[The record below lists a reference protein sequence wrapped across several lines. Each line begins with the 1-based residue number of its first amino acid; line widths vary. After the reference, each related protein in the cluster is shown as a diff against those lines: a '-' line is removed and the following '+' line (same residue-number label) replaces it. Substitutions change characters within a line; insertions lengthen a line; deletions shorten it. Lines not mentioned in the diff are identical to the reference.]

1 MTTLVKAGLDNPIDG
16 IDDLIR
22 YQADRARP
30 RNQWGIGA
38 ESEKLVLDAHSGEA
52 ASFARIEALLERL
65 LAKGDREGIR
75 EDGRL
80 IALVNNASSITLEP
94 GGQLELSGELCGS
107 IHCCYRDFVRH
118 YREVTTEAQ
127 ALNLV
132 FLGLGTQPFTPLD
145 KIDWVPKERYRIM
158 GPYMQRTGRLGQAM
172 MKQSAGVQ
180 INVDFSD
187 ERDWLL
193 KMRLSLLLSPIL
205 YALFANSPL
214 REGRPSGFLSTR
226 GDIWANTDAQR
237 TGLLPQLFREDA
249 GYATFVDYALDV
261 PMYFIRRDGRF
272 LDFTQQ
278 PLSFRRYLLQGW
290 AGQRATLADWDLH
303 LSTIFTEVRVRPQIE
318 LRSADSL
325 PPRYTLAV
333 AALVKG
339 LLYDEQALD
348 QSLDLLSKELQPQL
362 EKVTRHSWRL
372 GLRTPVGTRTLRE
385 ISLELLAV
393 AHSGLVRQAVCNAQ
407 GQDESI
413 YLQSVHELAERGQ
426 TLAERLLE
434 GWRGSR
440 QDKLQWLI
448 KHCGFVGGERLD
460 IELNGCNADRNSV

>member
-1 MTTLVKAGLDNPIDG
+1 MTTLVKAGLDTPIDG
-16 IDDLIR
+16 VDDLIR
-22 YQADRARP
+22 YLADRARP

-38 ESEKLVLDAHSGEA
+38 ESEKLVLDARSGEA

-65 LAKGDREGIR
+65 LVKGARAGIR

-118 YREVTTEAQ
+118 YQEVTTEAQ
-127 ALNLV
+127 ALDLV

-158 GPYMQRTGRLGQAM
+158 GPYMLRTGRLGQAM
-172 MKQSAGVQ
+172 MKQTAGVQ

-214 REGRPSGFLSTR
+214 RDGRPSGFLSTR

-237 TGLLPQLFREDA
+237 TGLLPQLFSEDA
-249 GYATFVDYALDV
+249 GYADFVAYALEV

-272 LDFTQQ
+272 LDFTQR
-278 PLSFRRYLLQGW
+278 PVSFRRYLQQGW
-290 AGQRATLADWDLH
+290 SGQRATLADWDLH

-339 LLYDEQALD
+339 LLYDDEALD
-348 QSLDLLSKELQPQL
+348 QSLHLLSRELQPRLDQ
-362 EKVTRHSWRL
+362 VTRQSWRL

-393 AHSGLVRQAVCNAQ
+393 ARSGLKRQGICNAQ
-407 GQDESI
+407 GLDESI
-413 YLQSVHELAERGQ
+413 YLQSVQELAERGQ

-434 GWRGSR
+434 GWQGSR
-440 QDKLQWLI
+440 QNKLQWLI
-448 KHCGFVGGERLD
+448 KHCGFVGGESSIL
-460 IELNGCNADRNSV
+460 S